1 MSERLP
7 SPPELPQGGLLKSLA
22 FCWFAWACVLVA
34 CEGVAAGPLGDPLP
48 KAHLDRPARSAPLQ
62 IADADSEP
70 DGVQL
75 TTASTNALL
84 KQGDIIVNTLE
95 VHNAAAG
102 QKIRIQN
109 SNHGANSFTTSFSA
123 AIRAA
128 IANVPGVTF
137 TQITEQQMEIVL
149 VAGSYRIP
157 IAQTVTDQ
165 AVPAGVDDANWAPGP
180 QLQVDWLLSGAPAN
194 GASVVSGH
202 TVVSKWITN
211 ADQGQAAQAT
221 PQGGPSDARWSLLR
235 SIPNIG
241 PGDVV
246 TFEIDQT
253 NYVLTFPTAL
263 KLAVDGESTAND
275 ADFAKAL
282 GEAIRAAG
290 GADASYDSRTG
301 ILTFG
306 PKTVFPFTFSM
317 TAGPTS
323 GNKDYILRISDNQ
336 IGQIDVARAGVR
348 LGTLSV
354 QPVKPLLGVNEASGE
369 FGVGAP
375 FFKYAYPG
383 KDRIDWAAEQGF
395 GIIRVPFLFQNIQA
409 TSGAPLNEGAMRQ
422 LDPVLIEC
430 AARRMICLLDLHNYG
445 SYYQDSTVAG
455 QGLPGAINVSNARL
469 AELWAQ
475 IAKRYANNPSVWFGL
490 MNEPHQQTAL
500 MWVKTANAI
509 AAAIRATGAT
519 NKIVFQ
525 GTAWDGAWS
534 WTTSGN
540 AVQMLKA
547 YDPGSN
553 FAFEAHQY
561 LDADGSG
568 TSANCVAGSAARLA
582 PFTAWLQKHGLQGI
596 IGEIGWGA
604 NPSCT
609 SEATTLL
616 DGWRAATTATS
627 AGGYIGLTYWA
638 NGPWW
643 PDSYMYLAEPRP
655 FPAGTE
661 PVQLQTLKTYLP
673 R

>member
-1 MSERLP
+1 ML
-7 SPPELPQGGLLKSLA
+7 SPRGLLKSLV
-22 FCWFAWACVLVA
+22 FCWFASAGVLMGYEAV
-34 CEGVAAGPLGDPLP
+34 VAGPLGDPLP
-48 KAHLDRPARSAPLQ
+48 GAQLDRPATSAPLQ
-62 IADADSEP
+62 IADASSEP
-70 DGVQL
+70 VGVEL
-75 TTASTNALL
+75 TTASTTTLL
-84 KQGDIIVNTLE
+84 KQGDVIINILE

-123 AIRAA
+123 ANKAA
-128 IANVPGVTF
+128 IADVPGVTF

-149 VAGSYRIP
+149 AAGNYRIS
-157 IAQTVTDQ
+157 IAQTVSDQ
-165 AVPAGVDDANWAPGP
+165 VIPAGIDDANWVPGP
-180 QLQVDWLLSGAPAN
+180 QLQVDWLVSNAPTNGAP
-194 GASVVSGH
+194 VVSGH

-211 ADQGQAAQAT
+211 ADKGQAAHVA

-241 PGDVV
+241 SGDPV

-253 NYVLTFPTAL
+253 NYALTSSTTL
-263 KLAVDGESTAND
+263 KLTTDGESTAND
-275 ADFAKAL
+275 ADFAKTL
-282 GEAIRAAG
+282 GEAIGAAG
-290 GADASYDSRTG
+290 GGDVSYDSRTG

-306 PKTVFPFTFSM
+306 PKTVFPFTFSL
-317 TAGPTS
+317 TAGAVS
-323 GNKDYILRISDNQ
+323 DNKDYILRISDNQ
-336 IGQIDVARAGVR
+336 IGEIDVARAGVR
-348 LGTLSV
+348 LGALSI
-354 QPVKPLLGVNEASGE
+354 QPTKPLLGVNEASGE
-369 FGVGAP
+369 FGVAAP
-375 FFKYAYPG
+375 FFEYAYPG
-383 KDRIDWAAEQGF
+383 KDRIGWAAEQGF
-395 GIIRVPFLFQNIQA
+395 GIIRVPFLFQNIQGS
-409 TSGAPLNEGAMRQ
+409 SGAPLNEGAMRL
-422 LDPVLIEC
+422 LDPVLVEC

-445 SYYQDSTVAG
+445 SYYQDNTATAK
-455 QGLPGAINVSNARL
+455 GLPGAVNVSNARL

-475 IAKRYANNPSVWFGL
+475 IAKRYANNPFVWFGL
-490 MNEPHQQTAL
+490 MNEPHQQTAA

-568 TSANCVAGSAARLA
+568 TSANCVAGSGARLT
-582 PFTAWLQKHGLQGI
+582 PFTSWLQKHRLHGI
-596 IGEIGWGA
+596 IGEIGWAA

-609 SEATTLL
+609 SEATALL

-638 NGPWW
+638 NGPSWA
-643 PDSYMYLAEPRP
+643 DSYMYLAEPRP

-661 PVQLQTLKTYLP
+661 PVQLKTLKTYLL